1 MHQIITYSNAVP
13 HMVAAQIEE
22 ITKQNVADL
31 SMVGVPPSNPIHP
44 LYQHTLSTEI
54 RMYVSR
60 VGQYEE
66 QAPVRLVAAF
76 ADETQKSVIGF
87 VLYLPVI
94 NDRKACGLTYMAV
107 ASGHRRNGVARE
119 MIAAVAE
126 ACPHIELTCFIDKV
140 PAYESMGFHVI
151 GYRDTQI
158 VLNNRTDPSPGEMA
172 AIWADP
178 IFESSMAME
187 IQSQLVQKHGVKV
200 MLDAERRLN
209 RLVDELTR
217 KAEQFVHARAEQI
230 VEYRR
235 PGATVVEVSPGLFE
249 LQGVDDIACQSSD
262 ERGVWIEAARLIDKR
277 NEPEVRLAHV

>member
-76 ADETQKSVIGF
+76 ADEARKSVIGF

-107 ASGHRRNGVARE
+107 ASGHRRKGVARE

-158 VLNNRTDPSPGEMA
+158 VMNNRTDPSSGEMA

-178 IFESSMAME
+178 IFESPMAME

-200 MLDAERRLN
+200 MRDAERRLN

-217 KAEQFVHARAEQI
+217 KAEQFVHARAEHI

-277 NEPEVRLAHV
+277 NVPEVRLAHV